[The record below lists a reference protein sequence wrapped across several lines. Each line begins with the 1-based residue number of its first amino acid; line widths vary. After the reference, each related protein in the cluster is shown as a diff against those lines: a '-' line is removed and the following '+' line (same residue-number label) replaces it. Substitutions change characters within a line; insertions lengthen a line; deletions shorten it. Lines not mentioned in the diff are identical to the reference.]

1 MKFGQPIAIVGLG
14 GIFPGSPTLEAFWEN
29 LRTARD
35 TAREVPEGRWS
46 LHPEE
51 VLDPR
56 GPMPDKVYTTRACF
70 IEGFALDAAG
80 LDLPPDLLGSL
91 DPMFHLLLHAGR
103 QAWRDARTEAVDRQ
117 RVGVIIGNIALPT
130 ESVSAFAEEVLLP
143 VFEAKLFGEGL
154 VAGTEREPGS
164 AGFQTCCVA
173 DFQVGGAANS
183 SGATKVPAAAGLE
196 ACGTGAGPAFGLN
209 RYVAGLP
216 AGVLARALGL
226 GGGAFTLDAAC
237 ASSLYAV
244 KLACDEL
251 LAGRADAML
260 TGGLSRPDSL
270 YTQMGF
276 SQLRALSPTG
286 RCSPFDAQG
295 NGLVVGEGS
304 GMLVLKRLA
313 DAEAEGDHIYGVIRG
328 IGLSNDIE
336 GNLLAPSSEGQ
347 LRAMRAAYAEAG
359 WAPESVDLIE
369 CHATGTP
376 VGDAVEFESLRR
388 LWSGSKWR
396 VGQCALGAVK
406 ANVGHLLTGAGAAG
420 LIKVLLAMRHETLPP
435 VPNFTRAAEKIPLAE
450 SPFQILSAAQ
460 PWRRRAPEVPRR
472 AAVSAFGF
480 GGINA
485 HVLVEEYLPAAV
497 KARGVSA
504 GPVVK
509 PVAAGKAE
517 PVPVAI
523 VGMEAIVGPWGDL
536 REFQER
542 VLGGGAAVEPTR
554 ERAAF
559 GVGVK
564 ERSPQPDRPSSPRP
578 SPPLGGGE
586 GDGARRG
593 IWASGEAMGAMGAV
607 SSATVPG
614 FYLEDVAV
622 AIDRFRIPPK
632 ELEEMLPQQLLM
644 LQAAAGAL
652 ADAELETM
660 DRLRT
665 GVFVGIALDLAT
677 TNFHFRWSM
686 LKHAREWARRAGL
699 ELSAEEME
707 RWVAQLRD
715 AAGPALNANRTMGAL
730 GGIVASRLAREFR
743 LGGPCHTIS
752 SEDTSGLHALAVAV
766 RALQQ
771 GELDTALVGAV
782 ELAGDPRALAGAA
795 THRQFAAEL
804 GAAGVIPGEG
814 AVALVLKR
822 LDDAQRDGNRIY
834 GVLRGVGMATGGGVV
849 GGAPTA
855 AACAESWGRA
865 LGEAGVTLA
874 DVRLVEANASGDAA
888 EDAVDSAALTPLLRS
903 ERAEAGAMAGPP
915 AQVLGRTKNV
925 VGHTGAAAG
934 LVSVVK
940 AALSLYQEILAP
952 AASAARGAAMENT
965 FPAEL
970 IQQPETPR
978 YWLRDRVKGPR
989 RAVVGG
995 FGFDGN
1001 SVHVVMEACEGQ
1013 DSERV
1018 RQERWQPLGAREEAL
1033 FVAAAG
1039 EVSELGGVLRRLAD
1053 FARAANGAAI
1063 EATARRW
1070 WAQEKSR
1077 VGGGAMR
1084 RVALVARDSVELVR
1098 LAEAAARSFE
1108 ELPEESPSANPRV
1121 GRGDAERI
1129 FYAAS
1134 PLAAQ
1139 GEVAFVFPGSGN
1151 HFLDM
1156 GRELGVQWP
1165 EILRAQDR
1173 ENERL
1178 ATQLVGD
1185 WFWGGASLEAVQ
1197 ADHHVMIF
1205 GQVATGTVFSDWAR
1219 AMGVEPR
1226 AVIGYSLGESAGL
1239 FSLRAW
1245 GGQAGEIFANPR
1257 SRSGPQNDL
1266 GGGAPSIARHDAS
1279 AAPAGRAM
1287 LGAPV
1292 HRESTSVWAA
1302 RDEMLRRMEG
1312 ATLFTRDLA
1321 GECRA
1326 AKVAWK
1332 LAEGEEVAWR
1342 LGVVDRPAEVVRAA
1356 LAGRRRVYLLIVNTP
1371 GECVIG
1377 GDLAEVGRVVADL
1390 GCQWFPIAGVTT
1402 VHCEVAQPVAAQYR
1416 ELHLFATQAPADV
1429 RFYSGAW
1436 GRSFAVTRETA
1447 ADAILAQAL
1456 GGVDFPKTVNAAYA
1470 DGARLFV
1477 EMGPG
1482 NSCSRM
1488 IGKILEG
1495 RAHLARSVCVPRMEV
1510 VGHVLR
1516 VLAQL
1521 VAEGVPV
1528 NLEALY
1534 GAPTCVVGHR
1544 EAGGERAAR
1553 RVIVPLA
1560 LREFEVPAWPGAAGG
1575 KDEASGDGRKE
1586 LAAGRRQN
1594 SQAGTP
1600 AVPAAGAM
1608 TAGGR
1613 PASPRPSPPSEG
1625 GEGDG
1630 ALLVSEPFASATV
1643 AGATGGGTEAEADP
1657 LFALWAAAER
1667 AGGEAHEAFLRFSEG
1682 MQATVAQQVGAE
1694 QALLAGLAARGELA
1708 GVSPLVWP
1716 LERERGADELPQV
1729 VVSAPGPQPQSAA
1742 VAAPRPAVAL
1752 TREQCMEFAVGS
1764 IGRVLGERFAAVD
1777 AFPTRVR
1784 LPDEPLMLVDRIL
1797 TIEGEPCSMTHGRV
1811 VTEHDILPGGW
1822 YLDANRIPTC
1832 IAVEAGQADLF
1843 LSGYLGIDFQSRG
1856 LAVYRLLDAVVTFHR
1871 GLPGPGEVIHYDI
1884 RINGFFRQGDTWLFR
1899 FSFEGTVQGEP
1910 LLTMRDGCAGFF
1922 TLAELQSGKGVIHT
1936 ALDLRPLPGKRGAD
1950 WEALVPVAVE
1960 AYGDTQIAALRHG
1973 DLARCFGAAFAG
1985 LPVRRPYTIPGGR
1998 MKLLD
2003 RVLELDPAA
2012 GRFGLGRIRAEA
2024 DIHPDDWF
2032 LTCHFVDDQVMP
2044 GTLMFECCMHTFRVM
2059 LLRLGWVGEEGATS
2073 CEPVPGIASQLKCRG
2088 QVIATTRKV
2097 VYEITLKEIGYR
2109 PEAYAVADALMYAD
2123 GKPIVEITNM
2133 SARLNGLTR
2142 EGLRAMWAGRGASA
2156 VAGAVAGV
2164 VGVVAV
2170 PPLLAL
2176 TVPKTTPSGV
2186 AIVAPPAISPQT
2198 KRPAIFGF
2206 ERILAY
2212 AIGRPSE
2219 AFGAA
2224 YKMFDG
2230 PRKIARLPGPPY
2242 QFLDRIVE
2250 IHGEPWKLV
2259 AGPEIEAEYD
2269 VPAGEWYFGANRQ
2282 GDMPFAV
2289 LLEIALQPCGWL
2301 AAYLGSALTSE
2312 IDLRFRNLGGSAVQ
2326 LAPVFPGVGT
2336 LTTRV
2341 KITKVS
2347 SSGGMIIQNFDYEMR
2362 SGSGPVYRGNTYF
2375 GFFSAAALGQQVG
2388 VRDAKLHAPTGAE
2401 LGRARASDF
2410 PQAWPFA
2417 SEQLRM
2423 VDRVECHVPDGGPA
2437 GLGFVRGTKRV
2448 NAAEWFFQAH
2458 FFEDPVMPGSLG
2470 LEAFLQL
2477 GKFLAAA
2484 RWGAPPDTRLEAVAV
2499 GQPHE
2504 WVYRGQVIPT
2514 NQVMTVEAVVT
2525 AADDQRKLLRVDGFL
2540 LVDGRVIY
2548 AMKNFTVCQT
2558 RGG

>member
-1 MKFGQPIAIVGLG
+1 MKFDQPIAIVGLG

-46 LHPEE
+46 LRPEE
-51 VLDPR
+51 VLDAR

-80 LDLPPDLLGSL
+80 LDLPPDLLGRL

-103 QAWRDARTEAVDRQ
+103 QAWRDARTDAVDRQ

-143 VFEAKLFGEGL
+143 AFEAKLFAE
-154 VAGTEREPGS
+154 
-164 AGFQTCCVA
+164 Q
-173 DFQVGGAANS
+173 GGARPAGS
-183 SGATKVPAAAGLE
+183 SDKLRTEP
-196 ACGTGAGPAFGLN
+196 LN

-313 DAEAEGDHIYGVIRG
+313 DAEAAGDHIYGVIRG

-359 WAPESVDLIE
+359 WAPEGVDLIE

-388 LWSGSKWR
+388 LWSDVKWR
-396 VGQCALGAVK
+396 AGQCALGAVK

-420 LIKVLLAMRHETLPP
+420 LIKVLLALRNETLPP
-435 VPNFTRAAEKIPLAE
+435 VPNFKRAAEKIPLAE

-460 PWRRRAPEVPRR
+460 PWRRRAAEVPRR

-485 HVLVEEYLPAAV
+485 HVLVEEYLPAV
-497 KARGVSA
+497 TKARGVSA
-504 GPVVK
+504 GPAVVT
-509 PVAAGKAE
+509 AAAEKAE

-559 GVGVK
+559 GVGRVGGAAGV
-564 ERSPQPDRPSSPRP
+564 SP
-578 SPPLGGGE
+578 
-586 GDGARRG
+586 
-593 IWASGEAMGAMGAV
+593 
-607 SSATVPG
+607 ATVPG

-644 LQAAAGAL
+644 LQAAAGAF
-652 ADAELETM
+652 ADAALETM

-686 LKHAREWARRAGL
+686 LKHSREWARRAGR

-782 ELAGDPRALAGAA
+782 ELAGDPRALAGTA

-834 GVLRGVGMATGGGVV
+834 AVLRGVGMAAGGGVV
-849 GGAPTA
+849 GGVPAA

-865 LGEAGVTLA
+865 LGEAGLTRA
-874 DVRLVEANASGDAA
+874 DVRLVEANASGDPA
-888 EDAVDSAALTPLLRS
+888 EDALEGAALTALLRG
-903 ERAEAGAMAGPP
+903 ERADAGAMAGPP
-915 AQVLGRTKNV
+915 AQVLGRTKHV

-940 AALSLYQEILAP
+940 AALSLYQEMLGP
-952 AASAARGAAMENT
+952 AAGAARGSAGENAIST
-965 FPAEL
+965 EL
-970 IQQPETPR
+970 VQQPETPR

-1013 DSERV
+1013 DSARVQEER
-1018 RQERWQPLGAREEAL
+1018 RQPLGARDEAL

-1039 EVSELGGVLRRLAD
+1039 DEEQLGKVLRRLAD

-1070 WAQEKSR
+1070 WAHEKVR
-1077 VGGGAMR
+1077 VGGGTMR
-1084 RVALVARDSVELVR
+1084 RVALVARDSLELAR
-1098 LAEAAARSFE
+1098 LAQTAARSLE
-1108 ELPEESPSANPRV
+1108 ELPGEAPAANPRV
-1121 GRGDAERI
+1121 GRGEAERI

-1139 GEVAFVFPGSGN
+1139 GDVAFVFPGSGN

-1205 GQVATGTVFSDWAR
+1205 GQVATGAVFSDWAR

-1245 GGQAGEIFANPR
+1245 GAGEISPNP
-1257 SRSGPQNDL
+1257 SSSFGPESQL
-1266 GGGAPSIARHDAS
+1266 GGGAPSIARHDAG
-1279 AAPAGRAM
+1279 AASSGRAM

-1292 HRESTSVWAA
+1292 RA

-1312 ATLFTRDLA
+1312 STLFTCDLA

-1326 AKVAWK
+1326 ARVAWK

-1402 VHCEVAQPVAAQYR
+1402 VHCEVAQPVATQYR
-1416 ELHLFATQAPADV
+1416 ELHLFATQAPAGV

-1456 GGVDFPKTVNAAYA
+1456 GGVDFSKTVNAAYA
-1470 DGARLFV
+1470 DGTRLFV

-1495 RAHLARSVCVPRMEV
+1495 RPHLARSVCVPRVDV

-1534 GAPTCVVGHR
+1534 GTPTGVVGHR
-1544 EAGGERAAR
+1544 EAGGDSAAK
-1553 RVIVPLA
+1553 RVVVPLA
-1560 LREFEVPAWPGAAGG
+1560 LREFKVPVWPRAAARDEAGG
-1575 KDEASGDGRKE
+1575 EGGKE
-1586 LAAGRRQN
+1586 LAARRRQN

-1600 AVPAAGAM
+1600 AVPGADAGAVATV
-1608 TAGGR
+1608 TAGGEER
-1613 PASPRPSPPSEG
+1613 EKKGVGRAPNSQAGTPAVPAARE
-1625 GEGDG
+1625 
-1630 ALLVSEPFASATV
+1630 
-1643 AGATGGGTEAEADP
+1643 EADP

-1682 MQATVAQQVGAE
+1682 MQETVAQQVAAE
-1694 QALLAGLAARGELA
+1694 QALLAGLAARGEAVDL
-1708 GVSPLVWP
+1708 SPVVRLP
-1716 LERERGADELPQV
+1716 GPERRADEVPQA
-1729 VVSAPGPQPQSAA
+1729 VVSAPAPQPKSAVVA
-1742 VAAPRPAVAL
+1742 VSRGPVAL
-1752 TREQCMEFAVGS
+1752 TREQCLEFAVGS

-1797 TIEGEPCSMTHGRV
+1797 TIEGEPGSMTRGRV
-1811 VTEHDILPGGW
+1811 VTEHDIHPGAW

-1843 LSGYLGIDFQSRG
+1843 LSGFLGIDFQTRG

-1899 FSFEGTVQGEP
+1899 FSFEGTVNGEP

-1922 TLAELQSGKGVIHT
+1922 TLAELQSGKGVVHT
-1936 ALDLRPLPGKRGAD
+1936 ALDLRPMPGKRGAD

-1960 AYGDTQIAALRHG
+1960 AYGDAQIAALRRG
-1973 DLARCFGAAFAG
+1973 DLAGCFGAAFAG
-1985 LPVRRPYTIPGGR
+1985 LPLRRPYTIPGGR

-2003 RVLELDPAA
+2003 RVLELDPQA

-2059 LLRLGWVGEEGATS
+2059 LLRLGWIGEEGATS
-2073 CEPVPGIASQLKCRG
+2073 CEPVPGVASQLKCRG

-2097 VYEITLKEIGYR
+2097 VYEITMKEIGYR

-2142 EGLRAMWAGRGASA
+2142 EGLGALWAGRAEISSIPVSGFDPENHPVGGAPSIA
-2156 VAGAVAGV
+2156 RHDADDAPAGRAMLGAPVRGEMAT
-2164 VGVVAV
+2164 VAV

-2206 ERILAY
+2206 ERILAF
-2212 AIGRPSE
+2212 AIGKPSE

-2388 VRDAKLHAPTGAE
+2388 VRDAKLYVPTGAE
-2401 LGRARASDF
+2401 LGRARAAEF
-2410 PQAWPFA
+2410 PRVWPFA

-2423 VDRVECHVPDGGPA
+2423 VDRVECHVADGGPA

-2477 GKFLAAA
+2477 AKFLAVE
-2484 RWGAPPDTRLEAVAV
+2484 RWSAPAGTRIEAVAV

-2525 AADDQRKLLRVDGFL
+2525 AADDQRRLLRVDGFL

>member
-1 MKFGQPIAIVGLG
+1 MKFEQPIAIVGLG

-46 LHPEE
+46 LRPEE

-103 QAWRDARTEAVDRQ
+103 QAWREARTEAVDRQ

-143 VFEAKLFGEGL
+143 AFEAKLFAERTE
-154 VAGTEREPGS
+154 AGSGAEPGS
-164 AGFQTCCVA
+164 AGFQTCRVA
-173 DFQVGGAANS
+173 DFEVGGGASS
-183 SGATKVPAAAGLE
+183 SGASKVPATAGLETCDTAGLE
-196 ACGTGAGPAFGLN
+196 ACGTGARRKAGPAFGLN

-313 DAEAEGDHIYGVIRG
+313 DAEAAGDHIYGVIRG

-359 WAPESVDLIE
+359 WTPESVDLIE

-396 VGQCALGAVK
+396 AGQCALGAVK

-435 VPNFTRAAEKIPLAE
+435 VPNFTKAAEKIPLAE

-485 HVLVEEYLPAAV
+485 HVLVEEYLP
-497 KARGVSA
+497 GV
-504 GPVVK
+504 
-509 PVAAGKAE
+509 GKAGAGGLAVGR
-517 PVPVAI
+517 VPSRGAGSGDPAYTGDAVVGRVPSRGAGSGDPAYRGDAVSVAI

-542 VLGGGAAVEPTR
+542 VLGGGAAVEPTT

-559 GVGVK
+559 WVG
-564 ERSPQPDRPSSPRP
+564 RA
-578 SPPLGGGE
+578 
-586 GDGARRG
+586 GAAAG
-593 IWASGEAMGAMGAV
+593 V

-614 FYLEDVAV
+614 FYLDDVAV
-622 AIDRFRIPPK
+622 PIDRFRIPPK

-644 LQAAAGAL
+644 LQAAAGAF
-652 ADAELETM
+652 ADAALETI

-782 ELAGDPRALAGAA
+782 ELAGDPRALAGTA

-849 GGAPTA
+849 GGVPTA

-865 LGEAGVTLA
+865 LGEAGVALA
-874 DVRLVEANASGDAA
+874 DVRLIETNASGDGA
-888 EDAVDSAALTPLLRS
+888 EDTVESAALTPLLRGES
-903 ERAEAGAMAGPP
+903 ADAGATAGPP
-915 AQVLGRTKNV
+915 TQVLGRTKTV
-925 VGHTGAAAG
+925 VGHTGAAGG

-940 AALSLYQEILAP
+940 AALSLYQEMLAP
-952 AASAARGAAMENT
+952 VAGVARAAAGENAISADV
-965 FPAEL
+965 

-978 YWLRDRVKGPR
+978 YWLRDRIKGPR

-1013 DSERV
+1013 DSARV
-1018 RQERWQPLGAREEAL
+1018 QQERRQPLGAREEAL
-1033 FVAAAG
+1033 FVAVAG
-1039 EVSELGGVLRRLAD
+1039 EVSELAGVLRRLAD

-1063 EATARRW
+1063 EGTARRW
-1070 WAQEKSR
+1070 WARERQR
-1077 VGGGAMR
+1077 VGGAGMR
-1084 RVALVARDSVELVR
+1084 RVALVVRDSLELAR
-1098 LAEAAARSFE
+1098 LAETAARSFA
-1108 ELPEESPSANPRV
+1108 ELPGEAPAANSRV
-1121 GRGDAERI
+1121 GRGEAERI

-1139 GEVAFVFPGSGN
+1139 GDVAFVFPGSGN

-1165 EILRAQDR
+1165 EILRVQDR

-1245 GGQAGEIFANPR
+1245 GAQAGAVGEAGGEELAAR
-1257 SRSGPQNDL
+1257 RRQNSQA
-1266 GGGAPSIARHDAS
+1266 GTPAVPGAPAV
-1279 AAPAGRAM
+1279 
-1287 LGAPV
+1287 PV
-1292 HRESTSVWAA
+1292 AA
-1302 RDEMLRRMEG
+1302 RDGMLRRMELSP
-1312 ATLFTRDLA
+1312 LFTRDLA

-1326 AKVAWK
+1326 ARAAWK
-1332 LAEGEEVAWR
+1332 LAAGEDVEWR

-1377 GDLAEVGRVVADL
+1377 GELGGVGQLVADL
-1390 GCQWFPIAGVTT
+1390 GCQWFPLAGVTT

-1416 ELHLFATQAPADV
+1416 ELHLFSTQAPAGV

-1495 RAHLARSVCVPRMEV
+1495 RAHLARSVCVPRV
-1510 VGHVLR
+1510 DAVGYALR

-1544 EAGGERAAR
+1544 EAGGERAAK
-1553 RVIVPLA
+1553 RVVVPLA
-1560 LREFEVPAWPGAAGG
+1560 LREFKVPAWPRAARVEAAV
-1575 KDEASGDGRKE
+1575 KDEAGGDGREE
-1586 LAAGRRQN
+1586 LAARRRQN

-1600 AVPAAGAM
+1600 AVPGAA
-1608 TAGGR
+1608 
-1613 PASPRPSPPSEG
+1613 
-1625 GEGDG
+1625 
-1630 ALLVSEPFASATV
+1630 
-1643 AGATGGGTEAEADP
+1643 AEADP
-1657 LFALWAAAER
+1657 LFAMWAAAER

-1682 MQATVAQQVGAE
+1682 MQTTVAQQVGAE
-1694 QALLAGLAARGELA
+1694 QALLVGLAARGESA

-1716 LERERGADELPQV
+1716 LEPERQADELPRAV
-1729 VVSAPGPQPQSAA
+1729 GSAPLPQSVA
-1742 VAAPRPAVAL
+1742 VAAPRTAVAL
-1752 TREQCMEFAVGS
+1752 TREQCLEFAVGS

-1797 TIEGEPCSMTHGRV
+1797 TIEGEPCSMTRGRV
-1811 VTEHDILPGGW
+1811 VTEHDILPGAW

-1922 TLAELQSGKGVIHT
+1922 TLSELQSGKGVIHT
-1936 ALDLRPLPGKRGAD
+1936 ALDLRPMPGKRAAD
-1950 WEALVPVAVE
+1950 WEELVPVAVE
-1960 AYGDTQIAALRHG
+1960 AYGDAQIAALRRG
-1973 DLARCFGAAFAG
+1973 DLAGCFGAAFAG
-1985 LPVRRPYTIPGGR
+1985 LPVARPYTIPGGR

-2003 RVLELDPAA
+2003 RVLELDPVA

-2024 DIHPDDWF
+2024 GIHPDDWF

-2059 LLRLGWVGEEGATS
+2059 LLRLGWVGEEGATA

-2123 GKPIVEITNM
+2123 GKPIVEITNL
-2133 SARLNGLTR
+2133 SVRLNGLTR
-2142 EGLRAMWAGRGASA
+2142 EGLRAMWAGRVVSA
-2156 VAGAVAGV
+2156 VAGVA
-2164 VGVVAV
+2164 GVVAV

-2212 AIGRPSE
+2212 AIGKPSE

-2301 AAYLGSALTSE
+2301 AAYLGAALTSE

-2388 VRDAKLHAPTGAE
+2388 VRDAKLYAPTGTE
-2401 LGRARASDF
+2401 LGRARASEF
-2410 PQAWPFA
+2410 PPAWPFA

-2477 GKFLAAA
+2477 GKFLAAE
-2484 RWGAPPDTRLEAVAV
+2484 RWGTPPGTRLEAVAV

-2558 RGG
+2558 RSGHGT